1 MPAATHYVT
10 AYTGKVQP
18 HVTSLRFLCLVWML
32 ILMRKP
38 ALLQLPRTPA
48 ASAQASCRRLL
59 MHMAST
65 CHKRRHRSM
74 QEMVDFV
81 LGFPEAICTRS
92 FRRLY
97 ISGALAQAAAELQ
110 VDTAVGKLPRSFSVS
125 GLVAPGPAQGH
136 LHANHG
142 ASRVSRKCRSC
153 RFSGQLSDYQHRGA
167 PLREWCW
174 YFYVAGVE
182 RVPAQARNQP
192 EVFEFAAAHPHSRQW
207 AQRVICRSAWRVP
220 QLVGPTFP
228 AADSDPE
235 RRALMFLV
243 LFRPWLGP
251 PASVLRSSEPNQH
264 SSCSVDAWALYR
276 CQLVQA
282 SAPLQFPMP
291 NVPLHPLLPTG
302 RAAFCTLLPISR
314 LGLCRCPLTRQTSTA
329 TRTLQPAGLPHT
341 VELHVL
347 RDEGRVTTM
356 CASLPIY
363 PNLPLEATEGSF
375 ARNEVSF
382 AIVARQDCSLSEVPE
397 QRSRRLRMDTKV
409 LHNRG
414 HSG

>member
-125 GLVAPGPAQGH
+125 GLVAPGPAQDTSTQTTAPRASAASVDRVVF
-136 LHANHG
+136 LANFLITNTAALLCVSG
-142 ASRVSRKCRSC
+142 AGISTSRAWSVSQHKREINRKCLSLQQLIHTHVSGRRGSSVVLPGECRNSWGQPFLRQTPTQNVVRSC
-153 RFSGQLSDYQHRGA
+153 S
-167 PLREWCW
+167 
-174 YFYVAGVE
+174 
-182 RVPAQARNQP
+182 
-192 EVFEFAAAHPHSRQW
+192 
-207 AQRVICRSAWRVP
+207 
-220 QLVGPTFP
+220 
-228 AADSDPE
+228 
-235 RRALMFLV
+235 
-243 LFRPWLGP
+243 
-251 PASVLRSSEPNQH
+251 
-264 SSCSVDAWALYR
+264 
-276 CQLVQA
+276 
-282 SAPLQFPMP
+282 
-291 NVPLHPLLPTG
+291 
-302 RAAFCTLLPISR
+302 
-314 LGLCRCPLTRQTSTA
+314 
-329 TRTLQPAGLPHT
+329 
-341 VELHVL
+341 
-347 RDEGRVTTM
+347 
-356 CASLPIY
+356 
-363 PNLPLEATEGSF
+363 
-375 ARNEVSF
+375 
-382 AIVARQDCSLSEVPE
+382 
-397 QRSRRLRMDTKV
+397 
-409 LHNRG
+409 
-414 HSG
+414 